1 VIKIRYRDA
10 DELSPGLHAAAVPQ
24 GRNTIVFLLPGLT
37 AAERRA
43 ALRRLRLSAR
53 MGYCPPLPPAQLALA
68 LAADRIRTTVG
79 QLGTL
84 VRSHPA
90 GSTVP
95 VMVISAGAI
104 AFLALSAVSI
114 QVLHLPHNLGGSSAL
129 AGTNGVSGR
138 RIPVPSPSPAPPT
151 TGAPNPIGA
160 TVAPVFSTFPSA
172 SFTPLPLPSITISSP
187 SSPGAVTPSISP
199 PTPTPTPT
207 LTPAPTSSRG
217 IPARAAPE
225 PSPTPSQT
233 DTPAMQQ
240 PSPSPASGCVQAGP
254 VGACP

>member
-68 LAADRIRTTVG
+68 LVADRIRTTVG

-114 QVLHLPHNLGGSSAL
+114 QVLHLPHNPGRSSAL
-129 AGTNGVSGR
+129 PGTNGESARG
-138 RIPVPSPSPAPPT
+138 IPVPSPFPNPTTTSPARI
-151 TGAPNPIGA
+151 AA
-160 TVAPVFSTFPSA
+160 TVAPVVS
-172 SFTPLPLPSITISSP
+172 SSP
-187 SSPGAVTPSISP
+187 PRRHHPRPTTPASAAPAPSTGVIPSMGS
-199 PTPTPTPT
+199 PTPPQGIPT
-207 LTPAPTSSRG
+207 LADPK
-217 IPARAAPE
+217 
-225 PSPTPSQT
+225 PTPSQT
-233 DTPAMQQ
+233 DTPAMRQ
-240 PSPSPASGCVQAGP
+240 PSPAPTNTCLQVGP
-254 VGACP
+254 LGICP

>member
-1 VIKIRYRDA
+1 MIKIRYRDA

-68 LAADRIRTTVG
+68 LVADRIRTTVG

-114 QVLHLPHNLGGSSAL
+114 QVLHLPHHPGGSSAL
-129 AGTNGVSGR
+129 PGTNGVSARG
-138 RIPVPSPSPAPPT
+138 IPTPSPSPDPPAPS
-151 TGAPNPIGA
+151 PIGA
-160 TVAPVFSTFPSA
+160 TVAPAFSTSPAYHTPRPRPSFRTGSA
-172 SFTPLPLPSITISSP
+172 
-187 SSPGAVTPSISP
+187 SPGAGVVPSIGP
-199 PTPTPTPT
+199 PTPPQGIPT
-207 LTPAPTSSRG
+207 LADPDPN
-217 IPARAAPE
+217 
-225 PSPTPSQT
+225 PSPSTT
-233 DTPAMQQ
+233 DTPAMRQ
-240 PSPSPASGCVQAGP
+240 PSPTPTSTCLQVGP
-254 VGACP
+254 LGICP

>member
-1 VIKIRYRDA
+1 VIKIRYRDP
-10 DELSPGLHAAAVPQ
+10 DELSPGLHAAAVTQ

-53 MGYCPPLPPAQLALA
+53 MGYCPPLPRAQLALA
-68 LAADRIRTTVG
+68 LMADRIRTTVG

-114 QVLHLPHNLGGSSAL
+114 QVLHLPHGPGGSSAL
-129 AGTNGVSGR
+129 AGTNGESGR
-138 RIPVPSPSPAPPT
+138 RIPVPSPSPDSSA
-151 TGAPNPIGA
+151 TGGSHPIG
-160 TVAPVFSTFPSA
+160 TIVAPSLSTRP
-172 SFTPLPLPSITISSP
+172 SSP
-187 SSPGAVTPSISP
+187 SVPFRPPSPRPSSVTGSSSSPGAVAPTIGPSTPSP
-199 PTPTPTPT
+199 PQ
-207 LTPAPTSSRG
+207 G
-217 IPARAAPE
+217 IPTHSVPG
-225 PSPTPSQT
+225 PNPTTPIPSQT

-240 PSPSPASGCVQAGP
+240 PSPNPTPASTCLQVGP
-254 VGACP
+254 LGVCP

>member
-10 DELSPGLHAAAVPQ
+10 DELSPGLHAAAVAQ

-53 MGYCPPLPPAQLALA
+53 MGYCPPLPPAQLTLA

-114 QVLHLPHNLGGSSAL
+114 QVLHLPHQLGGSSAL
-129 AGTNGVSGR
+129 AGTNGESGR

-151 TGAPNPIGA
+151 TGAPSPIGA
-160 TVAPVFSTFPSA
+160 TVAPSFSTTPPA
-172 SFTPLPLPSITISSP
+172 PFTPRPRPPVMISSP
-187 SSPGAVTPSISP
+187 SSPGAVTPSLGP

-207 LTPAPTSSRG
+207 LASPQG
-217 IPARAAPE
+217 IPAHADPE
-225 PSPTPSQT
+225 PSPTPLQT
-233 DTPAMQQ
+233 DTPVMQQ
-240 PSPSPASGCVQAGP
+240 PPPTPASTCVQAGP

>member
-10 DELSPGLHAAAVPQ
+10 DELSPGLHAAAVRQ

-68 LAADRIRTTVG
+68 LVADRIRTTVG

-114 QVLHLPHNLGGSSAL
+114 QVLHLPHNPVRSSAL
-129 AGTNGVSGR
+129 GGTNGESARG
-138 RIPVPSPSPAPPT
+138 IPTLSPFPAPST
-151 TGAPNPIGA
+151 TSPIAP
-160 TVAPVFSTFPSA
+160 TVAPAPSTSPPLRRRHPRPSTGTGSA
-172 SFTPLPLPSITISSP
+172 PTPSSGVVPSI
-187 SSPGAVTPSISP
+187 GP
-199 PTPTPTPT
+199 PTPTTGIPT
-207 LTPAPTSSRG
+207 LADPDPN
-217 IPARAAPE
+217 
-225 PSPTPSQT
+225 PTPSQT
-233 DTPAMQQ
+233 QTPAMRQ
-240 PSPSPASGCVQAGP
+240 PSPSPSPGNTCLQVGPLGGCP
-254 VGACP
+254 

>member
-1 VIKIRYRDA
+1 MIKIRYRDA

-24 GRNTIVFLLPGLT
+24 GRNTIIFLLPGLT

-68 LAADRIRTTVG
+68 LVADRIRTTVG

-114 QVLHLPHNLGGSSAL
+114 QVLHLPHHPARSSAL
-129 AGTNGVSGR
+129 AGTNGASARG
-138 RIPVPSPSPAPPT
+138 IPTPSPSPAPPT
-151 TGAPNPIGA
+151 TGGAISIGN
-160 TVAPVFSTFPSA
+160 TVAPYFSTTPPA
-172 SFTPLPLPSITISSP
+172 PFTPRPRTSPRTDPS
-187 SSPGAVTPSISP
+187 SSPGAVAPSIGPSF
-199 PTPTPTPT
+199 PTGVPT
-207 LTPAPTSSRG
+207 LADPD
-217 IPARAAPE
+217 PE
-225 PSPTPSQT
+225 PSPTGS
-233 DTPAMQQ
+233 PAMRQ
-240 PSPSPASGCVQAGP
+240 PSPTPGSTCLQVGP
-254 VGACP
+254 LGVCP

>member
-10 DELSPGLHAAAVPQ
+10 DELSPGLHAAAVTQ
-24 GRNTIVFLLPGLT
+24 GRTTIVFLLPGLT

-68 LAADRIRTTVG
+68 LVADRIRTTVG

-114 QVLHLPHNLGGSSAL
+114 QVLHLPHDPGRSSAGT
-129 AGTNGVSGR
+129 AGESARG
-138 RIPVPSPSPAPPT
+138 IPVPSPFPNPT
-151 TGAPNPIGA
+151 TTSPDQPTVGPVVSTGPPPRRRHHPRPSTTTGSAQAP
-160 TVAPVFSTFPSA
+160 STGVIPSMG
-172 SFTPLPLPSITISSP
+172 S
-187 SSPGAVTPSISP
+187 
-199 PTPTPTPT
+199 PTPPQGIPT
-207 LTPAPTSSRG
+207 LADPQ
-217 IPARAAPE
+217 
-225 PSPTPSQT
+225 PTPSQT
-233 DTPAMQQ
+233 DTPAMRQ
-240 PSPSPASGCVQAGP
+240 PSPAPSSTCLQVGP
-254 VGACP
+254 LGICP

>member
-10 DELSPGLHAAAVPQ
+10 DELSPGLHAAAVRQ

-37 AAERRA
+37 AAERRS

-53 MGYCPPLPPAQLALA
+53 MGYCPPLPAAELALA
-68 LAADRIRTTVG
+68 LVADRIRTTIG

-114 QVLHLPHNLGGSSAL
+114 QVLHLPHDPGRSSPL
-129 AGTNGVSGR
+129 AGAGDGLATGL
-138 RIPVPSPSPAPPT
+138 PT
-151 TGAPNPIGA
+151 
-160 TVAPVFSTFPSA
+160 
-172 SFTPLPLPSITISSP
+172 
-187 SSPGAVTPSISP
+187 
-199 PTPTPTPT
+199 
-207 LTPAPTSSRG
+207 
-217 IPARAAPE
+217 
-225 PSPTPSQT
+225 
-233 DTPAMQQ
+233 
-240 PSPSPASGCVQAGP
+240 PSPSPASPTVVP
-254 VGACP
+254 VGVQITPVFSTSPAAASPRPFPSTPTGSAPGASATPSIPSGNPTPPPVPPPTFSEPDPDPSPSGSPAMRQPSPQPSNTCLQVGPLGICP

>member
-10 DELSPGLHAAAVPQ
+10 VELSPGLHAAAVRQ

-37 AAERRA
+37 AAQRRA

-53 MGYCPPLPPAQLALA
+53 MGYCPPLPTGQLALA
-68 LAADRIRTTVG
+68 IVADRIRTTVG

-114 QVLHLPHNLGGSSAL
+114 QVLRLPHNPGRSSSL
-129 AGTNGVSGR
+129 PGTAGESATGM
-138 RIPVPSPSPAPPT
+138 PAPSPPPASPTTGSQGPVGANVAPLFSTSPAAGWSPRPFPTIRTGWAPTPGASATPATPAWAPSSEPAPPAAVA
-151 TGAPNPIGA
+151 GPAPA
-160 TVAPVFSTFPSA
+160 ASA
-172 SFTPLPLPSITISSP
+172 SPGPAMQVPPTPTS
-187 SSPGAVTPSISP
+187 TPTLTST
-199 PTPTPTPT
+199 PTPTPTP
-207 LTPAPTSSRG
+207 SS
-217 IPARAAPE
+217 
-225 PSPTPSQT
+225 T
-233 DTPAMQQ
+233 
-240 PSPSPASGCVQAGP
+240 
-254 VGACP
+254 

>member
-1 VIKIRYRDA
+1 MIKIRYRDA
-10 DELSPGLHAAAVPQ
+10 DELSPGLHAAAVRQ
-24 GRNTIVFLLPGLT
+24 GRNTIVFLLPGLN

-68 LAADRIRTTVG
+68 LVADRIRTTVG

-114 QVLHLPHNLGGSSAL
+114 QVLHLPQHQSASSAIP
-129 AGTNGVSGR
+129 GTNGESAHG
-138 RIPVPSPSPAPPT
+138 IPVPSPSPAPPT
-151 TGAPNPIGA
+151 TGGSRPIGT
-160 TVAPVFSTFPSA
+160 TVAPVFSTTPPDTFRPHPRPSVG
-172 SFTPLPLPSITISSP
+172 TGSP
-187 SSPGAVTPSISP
+187 SSPGAVAPSIEPSA
-199 PTPTPTPT
+199 PTPPPGIPT
-207 LTPAPTSSRG
+207 LADRDPQ
-217 IPARAAPE
+217 
-225 PSPTPSQT
+225 PTPSQT

-240 PSPSPASGCVQAGP
+240 PAPSPSPGNTCVEVGP
-254 VGACP
+254 LGVCP

>member
-1 VIKIRYRDA
+1 VIKIRYRDP

-68 LAADRIRTTVG
+68 LVADRIRTTVG

-114 QVLHLPHNLGGSSAL
+114 QVLHLPHNPGRSSAL
-129 AGTNGVSGR
+129 PGTAGE
-138 RIPVPSPSPAPPT
+138 
-151 TGAPNPIGA
+151 
-160 TVAPVFSTFPSA
+160 SA
-172 SFTPLPLPSITISSP
+172 
-187 SSPGAVTPSISP
+187 
-199 PTPTPTPT
+199 
-207 LTPAPTSSRG
+207 RG
-217 IPARAAPE
+217 IPAPSPLPAPTTTGSGPLRSAAPVSSTSL
-225 PSPTPSQT
+225 PPRRHRPRPSTTAPTPSSGVVPPIGSPTPPQGIPTLADPGPSPSNT
-233 DTPAMQQ
+233 DTPAMRQ
-240 PSPSPASGCVQAGP
+240 PSPTPTSTCLQVGP
-254 VGACP
+254 LGICP

>member
-1 VIKIRYRDA
+1 MIKIRYRDA

-53 MGYCPPLPPAQLALA
+53 MGYCPPLPSAQLALA
-68 LAADRIRTTVG
+68 LVADRIRTTVG

-114 QVLHLPHNLGGSSAL
+114 QVLHLPHNQGRSSAL
-129 AGTNGVSGR
+129 PGTNGESARG
-138 RIPVPSPSPAPPT
+138 IPVPSPSAAPPT
-151 TGAPNPIGA
+151 TGGSGPIGA
-160 TVAPVFSTFPSA
+160 TVAPFFSTTPA
-172 SFTPLPLPSITISSP
+172 APFTPRPRPSTRTGSTSSQGAGVVPSI
-187 SSPGAVTPSISP
+187 GP
-199 PTPTPTPT
+199 PTPSAGIPT
-207 LTPAPTSSRG
+207 LADPDPN
-217 IPARAAPE
+217 
-225 PSPTPSQT
+225 PTPSQT
-233 DTPAMQQ
+233 DTPAMRQ
-240 PSPSPASGCVQAGP
+240 PSPTPTPGSTCLQVGP
-254 VGACP
+254 LGICP

>member
-10 DELSPGLHAAAVPQ
+10 DELSPGLHAAAVRQ

-68 LAADRIRTTVG
+68 LVADRIRTTVG

-114 QVLHLPHNLGGSSAL
+114 HVLHLPHDPGRSSAL
-129 AGTNGVSGR
+129 SGTNGISARG
-138 RIPVPSPSPAPPT
+138 IPAPSPSPAPPT
-151 TGAPNPIGA
+151 TGGSSPIGA
-160 TVAPVFSTFPSA
+160 TDEPSFSTSPPVPFRPRPRPSTRTGSSSTA
-172 SFTPLPLPSITISSP
+172 GAGVVPSI
-187 SSPGAVTPSISP
+187 GP
-199 PTPTPTPT
+199 PTPTGIPT
-207 LTPAPTSSRG
+207 LADPDPD
-217 IPARAAPE
+217 
-225 PSPTPSQT
+225 PTPSPT
-233 DTPAMQQ
+233 DTPAMRQ
-240 PSPSPASGCVQAGP
+240 PSPTPTSTCLQVGP
-254 VGACP
+254 LGVCP

>member
-1 VIKIRYRDA
+1 MIKIRYRDA

-68 LAADRIRTTVG
+68 LVADRIRTTVG

-114 QVLHLPHNLGGSSAL
+114 QVLRLPHHPGGSSAL
-129 AGTNGVSGR
+129 AGTNGASARG
-138 RIPVPSPSPAPPT
+138 IPAFSPSPAPPT
-151 TGAPNPIGA
+151 TGGSGPIGA
-160 TVAPVFSTFPSA
+160 TVAPFFSTTPPATFRPRPRPSVG
-172 SFTPLPLPSITISSP
+172 TGSP
-187 SSPGAVTPSISP
+187 SSPGAVAPSIEP
-199 PTPTPTPT
+199 PTPTPTQGIPT
-207 LTPAPTSSRG
+207 LADPDPQ
-217 IPARAAPE
+217 
-225 PSPTPSQT
+225 PTPSQT

-240 PSPSPASGCVQAGP
+240 PSPTPSPASTCLQVGP
-254 VGACP
+254 LGVCP

>member
-1 VIKIRYRDA
+1 MIKIRYRDA
-10 DELSPGLHAAAVPQ
+10 DELSPGLHAAAVTQ
-24 GRNTIVFLLPGLT
+24 GRNTIVFLLPVLT

-68 LAADRIRTTVG
+68 LVADRIRTTVG

-114 QVLHLPHNLGGSSAL
+114 QVLHLPHHPGGSSAL
-129 AGTNGVSGR
+129 PGTNGVSARG
-138 RIPVPSPSPAPPT
+138 IPTPSPSPD
-151 TGAPNPIGA
+151 PIRDR
-160 TVAPVFSTFPSA
+160 
-172 SFTPLPLPSITISSP
+172 
-187 SSPGAVTPSISP
+187 
-199 PTPTPTPT
+199 
-207 LTPAPTSSRG
+207 RG
-217 IPARAAPE
+217 IRPCRP
-225 PSPTPSQT
+225 
-233 DTPAMQQ
+233 DT
-240 PSPSPASGCVQAGP
+240 AGSECCCRP
-254 VGACP
+254 

>member
-10 DELSPGLHAAAVPQ
+10 DELSPGLHAAAVAQ
-24 GRNTIVFLLPGLT
+24 GRSTIVFLLPGLT

-68 LAADRIRTTVG
+68 LVADRIRTTVG

-114 QVLHLPHNLGGSSAL
+114 QVLHLPHHPGGSSPL
-129 AGTNGVSGR
+129 AGTNGVSARG
-138 RIPVPSPSPAPPT
+138 IPTPSPSPDPPAT
-151 TGAPNPIGA
+151 SPSPIGA
-160 TVAPVFSTFPSA
+160 TVAPAFS
-172 SFTPLPLPSITISSP
+172 SSP
-187 SSPGAVTPSISP
+187 AYHTPRPRPSFRTGSASPGAGVVPTIGP
-199 PTPTPTPT
+199 PTPTPPQGIPT
-207 LTPAPTSSRG
+207 LADQDPR
-217 IPARAAPE
+217 
-225 PSPTPSQT
+225 PSPSDT
-233 DTPAMQQ
+233 DTPAMRQ
-240 PSPSPASGCVQAGP
+240 PSPTPTPGSTCLQVGP
-254 VGACP
+254 LGICP

>member
-79 QLGTL
+79 QLGAL

-114 QVLHLPHNLGGSSAL
+114 QVLHLPHHLGGSSAL

-138 RIPVPSPSPAPPT
+138 RIPDPSPSPALPT
-151 TGAPNPIGA
+151 TGSPSPIGA
-160 TVAPVFSTFPSA
+160 TVAPFFSTTPPTP
-172 SFTPLPLPSITISSP
+172 FTTVPLPSVSLSSP
-187 SSPGAVTPSISP
+187 SGPGAVTPSIDP
-199 PTPTPTPT
+199 PTPTP
-207 LTPAPTSSRG
+207 APTFTPPQG
-217 IPARAAPE
+217 IPAGADPG
-225 PSPTPSQT
+225 PSPTPARQR
-233 DTPAMQQ
+233 
-240 PSPSPASGCVQAGP
+240 PSPTPTSTCVRVGP
-254 VGACP
+254 VDACP

>member
-68 LAADRIRTTVG
+68 LVADRIRTTVG

-114 QVLHLPHNLGGSSAL
+114 QVLHLPHHPGGSSAL
-129 AGTNGVSGR
+129 PGTNGVSARG
-138 RIPVPSPSPAPPT
+138 IPTPSPSPDPP
-151 TGAPNPIGA
+151 AASPSPIAA
-160 TVAPVFSTFPSA
+160 TVAPFSTSPAIHTPRPRPSFRTGSA
-172 SFTPLPLPSITISSP
+172 
-187 SSPGAVTPSISP
+187 SPGAGVVPSIGP
-199 PTPTPTPT
+199 PTPTSPQGVPT
-207 LTPAPTSSRG
+207 LADPDPN
-217 IPARAAPE
+217 
-225 PSPTPSQT
+225 PSPSNT
-233 DTPAMQQ
+233 DTPAMRQ
-240 PSPSPASGCVQAGP
+240 PSPTPTSTCLQVGP
-254 VGACP
+254 LGICP

>member
-114 QVLHLPHNLGGSSAL
+114 QVLHLPQHLGGSSAL
-129 AGTNGVSGR
+129 AGTNGESGR
-138 RIPVPSPSPAPPT
+138 RIHVPSPSPAPPT
-151 TGAPNPIGA
+151 TPGAHPIA
-160 TVAPVFSTFPSA
+160 VAVAPSPSPSPSMPFTVRPRPSLGTGSSASPSA
-172 SFTPLPLPSITISSP
+172 VAPSLGS
-187 SSPGAVTPSISP
+187 
-199 PTPTPTPT
+199 PTPTPPPGMPTFADPDPNPTPSPT
-207 LTPAPTSSRG
+207 GTSAMQRPSPAPTPSS
-217 IPARAAPE
+217 
-225 PSPTPSQT
+225 TCLQ
-233 DTPAMQQ
+233 
-240 PSPSPASGCVQAGP
+240 VGP
-254 VGACP
+254 VGVCP

>member
-1 VIKIRYRDA
+1 MIKIRYRDA

-24 GRNTIVFLLPGLT
+24 GRSTIVFLLPGLT

-53 MGYCPPLPPAQLALA
+53 MGYCPPLPRAQLALA
-68 LAADRIRTTVG
+68 LMADRIRTTVG

-114 QVLHLPHNLGGSSAL
+114 QVLHLPHSPGGSSAL

-138 RIPVPSPSPAPPT
+138 RIPVPSPSPDPSA
-151 TGAPNPIGA
+151 TGGSHPIG
-160 TVAPVFSTFPSA
+160 TIVVPSLSTSP
-172 SFTPLPLPSITISSP
+172 SSP
-187 SSPGAVTPSISP
+187 SVPFRPPSPRPSSVTGSSSSPGAV
-199 PTPTPTPT
+199 
-207 LTPAPTSSRG
+207 APTIGPSTPGPPQG
-217 IPARAAPE
+217 IPTHSVPG
-225 PSPTPSQT
+225 PNPTPSQT

-240 PSPSPASGCVQAGP
+240 PSPNPTPASTCLQVGP
-254 VGACP
+254 LGVCP

>member
-53 MGYCPPLPPAQLALA
+53 MGYCPPLPRAQLALA
-68 LAADRIRTTVG
+68 LMADRIRTTVG

-114 QVLHLPHNLGGSSAL
+114 QVLHLPHNPGRSSAL
-129 AGTNGVSGR
+129 PGTAGE
-138 RIPVPSPSPAPPT
+138 
-151 TGAPNPIGA
+151 
-160 TVAPVFSTFPSA
+160 SA
-172 SFTPLPLPSITISSP
+172 
-187 SSPGAVTPSISP
+187 
-199 PTPTPTPT
+199 
-207 LTPAPTSSRG
+207 RG
-217 IPARAAPE
+217 IPAPSPLPAPTTTGPGPLRSAAPVSSTSL
-225 PSPTPSQT
+225 PPRRHRPRPSTTAPTPSSGVVPPIGSPTPPQGMPTLADPGPSPSNT
-233 DTPAMQQ
+233 DTPAMRQ
-240 PSPSPASGCVQAGP
+240 PSPTPTGTCLQVGP
-254 VGACP
+254 LGICP

>member
-79 QLGTL
+79 QFGTL

-114 QVLHLPHNLGGSSAL
+114 QVLHLPHNLGQSSAQ
-129 AGTNGVSGR
+129 AGTNGEAARG
-138 RIPVPSPSPAPPT
+138 IPSPSPLPAPT
-151 TGAPNPIGA
+151 TTSPSPINA
-160 TVAPVFSTFPSA
+160 IVAPASTTPAPRRRPRPHPTITSSA
-172 SFTPLPLPSITISSP
+172 STSGAGIVPSI
-187 SSPGAVTPSISP
+187 GP
-199 PTPTPTPT
+199 PTPSAGIPT
-207 LTPAPTSSRG
+207 LADPEPT
-217 IPARAAPE
+217 
-225 PSPTPSQT
+225 PSPTQ
-233 DTPAMQQ
+233 TPAMRQPP
-240 PSPSPASGCVQAGP
+240 PSPSPASTCLHVGP
-254 VGACP
+254 LGFCP

>member
-1 VIKIRYRDA
+1 MIKIRYRDA
-10 DELSPGLHAAAVPQ
+10 DELSPGLHAAAVTQ
-24 GRNTIVFLLPGLT
+24 GRNTIVFLLPGLN

-68 LAADRIRTTVG
+68 LVADRIRTTVG

-114 QVLHLPHNLGGSSAL
+114 QVLHLPHDSGASSAL
-129 AGTNGVSGR
+129 SGTAGESARG
-138 RIPVPSPSPAPPT
+138 IPVPSPFPDPATTTPDRPT
-151 TGAPNPIGA
+151 A
-160 TVAPVFSTFPSA
+160 TVTPVVSTRPTRRHHARSSSATGSAAP
-172 SFTPLPLPSITISSP
+172 
-187 SSPGAVTPSISP
+187 TPSTGVIPSMGS
-199 PTPTPTPT
+199 PTPPQGIPT
-207 LTPAPTSSRG
+207 LAD
-217 IPARAAPE
+217 PE
-225 PSPTPSQT
+225 PTPSQT
-233 DTPAMQQ
+233 DTPAMRQ
-240 PSPSPASGCVQAGP
+240 PSPAPSRTCLQVGP
-254 VGACP
+254 LGICP

>member
-10 DELSPGLHAAAVPQ
+10 VELSPGLHAAAVRQ
-24 GRNTIVFLLPGLT
+24 GRSTTVFLLPGLT
-37 AAERRA
+37 SAQRRA

-68 LAADRIRTTVG
+68 LVADRIRTTVG

-114 QVLHLPHNLGGSSAL
+114 QVLHLPHNPGRPSSL
-129 AGTNGVSGR
+129 AGAGDGSATGM
-138 RIPVPSPSPAPPT
+138 PTPSPSPAPPT
-151 TGAPNPIGA
+151 TGGSGPIGA
-160 TVAPVFSTFPSA
+160 NVAPVFSTSPA
-172 SFTPLPLPSITISSP
+172 PFTPRPRPTRTGTA
-187 SSPGAVTPSISP
+187 SPGAGVTPSIGPPSP
-199 PTPTPTPT
+199 SPGGPPSLGDPD
-207 LTPAPTSSRG
+207 PGPSPTSS
-217 IPARAAPE
+217 PAMRQ
-225 PSPTPSQT
+225 PSPTP
-233 DTPAMQQ
+233 
-240 PSPSPASGCVQAGP
+240 ASTCLQVGP
-254 VGACP
+254 VGLCP

>member
-24 GRNTIVFLLPGLT
+24 GRSTIVFLLPGLT

-53 MGYCPPLPPAQLALA
+53 MGYCPPLPRAQLALA
-68 LAADRIRTTVG
+68 LMADRIRTTVG

-114 QVLHLPHNLGGSSAL
+114 QVLHLPHTPGGFSAL
-129 AGTNGVSGR
+129 AGTNGESHR
-138 RIPVPSPSPAPPT
+138 RIPVPSPSPDPSATRSSSHPIS
-151 TGAPNPIGA
+151 PIGA
-160 TVAPVFSTFPSA
+160 P
-172 SFTPLPLPSITISSP
+172 SP
-187 SSPGAVTPSISP
+187 STRPPTLFRPPSPRPSSVTGSSSGPGAVAPTIGPSTPS
-199 PTPTPTPT
+199 
-207 LTPAPTSSRG
+207 APQG
-217 IPARAAPE
+217 IPTRSVPG
-225 PSPTPSQT
+225 PNPTTPTPSQT
-233 DTPAMQQ
+233 DTPAMRQ
-240 PSPSPASGCVQAGP
+240 PSPNPTPASTCLQAGP
-254 VGACP
+254 LGVCP